1 MAANG
6 ALDARRELIDK
17 WDRRH
22 RQASDSGRIAEVL
35 EQNLHLLPETG
46 SDALDLACGRG
57 ANAILLA
64 QQGMRVRAW
73 DFSPEAIAVVERA
86 AREAGVELIAEC
98 RDVIDQPPRP
108 ATFDIIVVSF
118 FLERCLVSP
127 IVQALRPGGFSST
140 RPSPVTRYPRWA
152 RPTLNIG
159 SVRANCWSCFDLCGP
174 GYTGMR
180 VGWETRAGD
189 AEISPCWW
197 RKSRHEDPPGA
208 FCGIRE

>member
-127 IVQALRPGGFSST
+127 IVQALRPAGLLFYQSFARDAVSAMGPSNPEYRLGAGELLELFRSL
-140 RPSPVTRYPRWA
+140 RPRVYRDEGRLGDPRRGCRDIA
-152 RPTLNIG
+152 ML
-159 SVRANCWSCFDLCGP
+159 V
-174 GYTGMR
+174 
-180 VGWETRAGD
+180 
-189 AEISPCWW
+189 AEKP
-197 RKSRHEDPPGA
+197 A
-208 FCGIRE
+208 